1 MAQSDGQGEARQET
15 GRVARRDPARA
26 LGAWLL
32 ACCGLL
38 FLLVVVGGLTR
49 LTHSGLSI
57 TEWRP
62 VVGALPPASAAAWEA
77 EFAKYK
83 STPEYRIVNA
93 GMSLEEFKGI
103 YWWEYVHRLLA
114 RLLGL
119 AFAVPLAVFAARRR
133 VSRRLGWQLV
143 GILALGALQGAVGWL
158 MVASGLVDKPHVS
171 HLRLAAHLG
180 LALALFAAMFWI
192 GLELLRA
199 GRAGATAQLASPK
212 RLALARLGAALV
224 ALVFLQILSGALVA
238 GTHAGLVF
246 NTFPS
251 MEGSFFPPGGWAL
264 EPGWANLTDNL
275 TTIQFTHRTLAWL
288 VLILCVTFWWMAR
301 AAGARGNA
309 GRRAAAWLLAA
320 VGLQFALGVSTL
332 LLHVPVAL
340 AAAHQAG
347 AVLLLAAA
355 LAATH
360 AVAAP
365 GRGSLP
371 S

>member
-1 MAQSDGQGEARQET
+1 MGG
-15 GRVARRDPARA
+15 GRRPGGRRSAVARARA
-26 LGAWLL
+26 RPL
-32 ACCGLL
+32 AAGLL
-38 FLLVVVGGLTR
+38 RPALPATSSSAGLTR

-62 VVGALPPASAAAWEA
+62 VVGALPPLGDAAWES
-77 EFAKYK
+77 EFAKYRE
-83 STPEYRIVNA
+83 TPEYRLVNEGMTLA
-93 GMSLEEFKGI
+93 GFKDI

-119 AFAVPLAVFAARRR
+119 AFAVPLALFLARGKVPGR
-133 VSRRLGWQLV
+133 VGWQLG
-143 GILALGALQGAVGWL
+143 GILALGGLQGAVGWL

-192 GLELLRA
+192 ALELLRE
-199 GRAGATAQLASPK
+199 GRAGAPAGPAAPLPRS
-212 RLALARLGAALV
+212 LARLGAALV
-224 ALVFLQILSGALVA
+224 ALVFLQVISGALVA

-251 MEGSFFPPGGWAL
+251 MGSAWLPPEVWDSSL
-264 EPGWANLTDNL
+264 GWANLLENL
-275 TTIQFTHRTLAWL
+275 ATIQFTHRSLAW
-288 VLILCVTFWWMAR
+288 ILLAVALAFSWRSR
-301 AAGARGNA
+301 AVAGPGSEV
-309 GRRAAAWLLAA
+309 RRAGWLLLLA
-320 VGLQFALGVSTL
+320 VGTQFTLGVTTL

-355 LAATH
+355 LFATH
-360 AVAAP
+360 ASVRSAP
-365 GRGSLP
+365 SGS
-371 S
+371 